1 MPEGATVAIYSDGLL
16 EARVAGKPLGSDRL
30 AAWLAQLGPEASAK
44 ALLELVVQRADRVP
58 DDLAAVVLHAAPG
71 ASAPAARIEQL
82 KLDVLDIEGPNLDG
96 FLEAAGVSPADR
108 VITSRRVGE
117 QLSITGG
124 VVVEVRTGEHPVV
137 SVAPI
142 GDETAIT
149 PRARMQAR

>member
-1 MPEGATVAIYSDGLL
+1 
-16 EARVAGKPLGSDRL
+16 
-30 AAWLAQLGPEASAK
+30 
-44 ALLELVVQRADRVP
+44 
-58 DDLAAVVLHAAPG
+58 
-71 ASAPAARIEQL
+71 
-82 KLDVLDIEGPNLDG
+82 
-96 FLEAAGVSPADR
+96 